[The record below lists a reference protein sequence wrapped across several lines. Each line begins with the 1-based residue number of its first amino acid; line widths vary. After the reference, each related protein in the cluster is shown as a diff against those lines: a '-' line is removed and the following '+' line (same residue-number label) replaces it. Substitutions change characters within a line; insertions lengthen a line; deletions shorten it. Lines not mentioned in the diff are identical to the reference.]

1 MKSNK
6 IFCVP
11 TNNPNRIEEMD
22 IVRETE
28 KTIITEDFIIR
39 KETMQNR
46 WYAFFRTKTEAENW
60 IQNLWRLT

>member
-11 TNNPNRIEEMD
+11 TNNPTRIEEMD
-22 IVRETE
+22 IVRETA

-39 KETMQNR
+39 KEIMQNR
-46 WYAFFRTKTEAENW
+46 WYAFFRTKSEAESW
-60 IQNLWRLT
+60 IQSLCRLT